1 MKLMQQLQTLMLQ
14 GMTTLAKA
22 PLFLVNVLH
31 PQVHAQ
37 QNNRLLNWQIGDN
50 VLLTLV
56 SHAPPLWRLLL
67 RFVTAH
73 PVLQNRW
80 T

>member
-1 MKLMQQLQTLMLQ
+1 MKLMQQLQTLMQ
-14 GMTTLAKA
+14 PVTITLAKA

-31 PQVHAQ
+31 PLAHAQ
-37 QNNRLLNWQIGDN
+37 QNNRLLNWQIGDS
-50 VLLTLV
+50 VLLTQV
-56 SHAPPLWRLLL
+56 SHVPPLWRLLL